1 MKRKK
6 KPWISKG
13 ILKSI
18 KTKNILLKQFLRN
31 KDRVIYL
38 RYKAQMDKINNLIRK
53 SKADYYN
60 KYFLNV
66 TSDMKKTWRQI
77 TKLLIKTNIK
87 INILR
92 KNMEQTEK

>member
-38 RYKAQMDKINNLIRK
+38 RYKAQMDKTNNLIRK

-66 TSDMKKTWRQI
+66 TSDMKKN
-77 TKLLIKTNIK
+77 LEANNK
-87 INILR
+87 IIN
-92 KNMEQTEK
+92 KNKHKDKYFA

>member
-13 ILKSI
+13 ISKSI

-38 RYKAQMDKINNLIRK
+38 RYKAQMDKTNNLIRK

-66 TSDMKKTWRQI
+66 TSDMKKNLEANNKIINKNKHKDKYFAQ
-77 TKLLIKTNIK
+77 KHGTN
-87 INILR
+87 
-92 KNMEQTEK
+92 

>member
-1 MKRKK
+1 
-6 KPWISKG
+6 
-13 ILKSI
+13 
-18 KTKNILLKQFLRN
+18 
-31 KDRVIYL
+31 
-38 RYKAQMDKINNLIRK
+38 MDKTNNLIRK

-66 TSDMKKTWRQI
+66 TSDMKKNLEAI

-92 KNMEQTEK
+92 KNMERTEK

>member
-92 KNMEQTEK
+92 KNMERTEK